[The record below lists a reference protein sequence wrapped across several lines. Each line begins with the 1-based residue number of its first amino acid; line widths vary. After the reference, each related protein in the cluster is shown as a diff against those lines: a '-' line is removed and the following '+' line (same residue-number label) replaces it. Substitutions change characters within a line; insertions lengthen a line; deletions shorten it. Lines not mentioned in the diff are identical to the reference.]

1 MKKIIS
7 LLILGCFS
15 LYGFSINPI
24 DPPAK
29 KGEPVKTITQPSPVV
44 TKECS
49 ESRGSV
55 EVTVYVTFTDCPDYE
70 CEFKTCEFNIC
81 IYDHNYSLIT
91 CQTFDPVD
99 CDYTFEDIMAEEY
112 YDLHALIVPK
122 VTLPPCTDD
131 YNDTFADSTY
141 PVPQGGGDM
150 YINTTLCQ

>member
-29 KGEPVKTITQPSPVV
+29 KGEPVKTITQPSPVA

-55 EVTVYVTFTDCPDYE
+55 EVTVYVTITDCPDYDCDYPAGCTLE
-70 CEFKTCEFNIC
+70 LC
-81 IYDHNYSLIT
+81 IYDEHDTKLS
-91 CQTFDPVD
+91 CQDYAQEN
-99 CDYTFEDIMAEEY
+99 CDYEFEDIMAEVNE
-112 YDLHALIVPK
+112 
-122 VTLPPCTDD
+122 TLRSRIEVKSGSCSSC
-131 YNDTFADSTY
+131 YNGGFNDASN
-141 PVPQGGGDM
+141 PVPPGGGDV
-150 YINTTLCQ
+150 YINHTFCCP